1 MQLPIAPQPICKMR
15 RFILYNHSIKNDFF
29 THRQSIS
36 YSFSIV
42 ENMSNEPS
50 SVDSS
55 SVDSISTPRSL
66 TIPIQNNSSS
76 SCPVSPAM
84 HAMPSIQGL
93 SINQILKRPS
103 TPDFK
108 PVLFSR
114 HRSPSSSSRRSP
126 IHLKRESPIP
136 IEDPYQKGF
145 EDGYNKAMADVAYRE
160 KKEVKITLRSNSPQL
175 LQMLTTT
182 QLQSLMEIKET
193 LKKAAMDNTLPST
206 NESTNES

>member
-1 MQLPIAPQPICKMR
+1 
-15 RFILYNHSIKNDFF
+15 
-29 THRQSIS
+29 
-36 YSFSIV
+36 
-42 ENMSNEPS
+42 MSNEPS
-50 SVDSS
+50 SVEPS
-55 SVDSISTPRSL
+55 SVEPSPVEPSPVVSISTPRSL

-84 HAMPSIQGL
+84 HAIQGL

-114 HRSPSSSSRRSP
+114 HRSPSSSRRSP
-126 IHLKRESPIP
+126 IHLKRESPNP
-136 IEDPYQKGF
+136 VEDPYQKGF
-145 EDGYNKAMADVAYRE
+145 EEGYNKAMADVAYRE
-160 KKEVKITLRSNSPQL
+160 KKEVKVTLRSNSPQL

-193 LKKAAMDNTLPST
+193 LKKAAMDNTLSST
-206 NESTNES
+206 NESNNES